1 MTKLADV
8 KYDWNNGDRIAALKK
23 VAKFPRLGK
32 EKDDIKLAVDCLNN
46 PDFYRQI
53 GKDIDVCIN
62 AGISAIESKYK
73 LEA

>member
-1 MTKLADV
+1 MTKLEDV
-8 KYDWNNGDRIAALKK
+8 KYDWNNGDRITALKK

-46 PDFYRQI
+46 PSFYKQI
-53 GKDIDVCIN
+53 GKDIDECVN
-62 AGISAIESKYK
+62 AGIMAVSTKYK